1 MKTEEQKKKAR
12 EYAKNYREKNI
23 EKAREYAREKY
34 AKNKDKHKEWNR
46 RRKHD
51 NPAKWLLWIAT
62 SRAKKNSIEISISEE
77 DIIVP
82 EVCPILGIKIAPND
96 GAVCS
101 SSLSL
106 DRKDPSKGYVPGNV
120 FVISH
125 RANNLKRDMT
135 ISQLKALLK
144 YMEE

>member
-1 MKTEEQKKKAR
+1 MKTDEQKRKAR
-12 EYAKNYREKNI
+12 EYAKEYRANNLEKS
-23 EKAREYAREKY
+23 REYARKKY

-62 SRAKKNSIEISISEE
+62 ARAKKNNIEITIQES
-77 DIIVP
+77 DIIIP
-82 EVCPILGIKIAPND
+82 DVCPILGIKIAPND
-96 GAVCS
+96 GAVS
-101 SSLSL
+101 GSSLSL
-106 DRKDPSKGYVPGNV
+106 DRKDTTKGYVPGNV